1 MINSWAERII
11 FSIVFFLV
19 VIGVILSR
27 VNVAFFEGFY
37 VLEDGFIEWLT
48 IVALLCGAFLCFY
61 RAFKLKSKRN
71 VMFLFVTV
79 LVGLVLLFGAGEE
92 ISWGQRIF
100 DIESSEFFTKYN
112 AQREI
117 NIHNLIVKGTKI
129 NKLVFGT
136 LLGACI
142 AAYFLILPIVYRKSS
157 RINGLVDRIAIPI
170 PRVFHILSYIILV
183 ILVEMVDSSK
193 KGELLEFGG
202 CWIFLLMIFNPYNRE
217 IFKE

>member
-1 MINSWAERII
+1 MINSWPERII

-27 VNVAFFEGFY
+27 VDVAFFEGFY

-61 RAFKLKSKRN
+61 RTFKLKSKRN

-112 AQREI
+112 AQRET

-183 ILVEMVDSSK
+183 ILVELVDSSK

>member
-117 NIHNLIVKGTKI
+117 NIHNLIFKGTKI

-183 ILVEMVDSSK
+183 ILVELVDSSK